1 MKKSLAICL
10 ASLSFGAF
18 ASGPQFDNITK
29 EDVKNVTKEF
39 GTNFSH
45 TVVGAPETNGMWGV
59 EVGVL
64 GGQTSSKK
72 FSDIVER
79 SGGDGKDFKNIYH
92 AGVFAR
98 AHFPFEI
105 FAEASFLPEQEISD
119 VKIKSNSF
127 GIGWNAGN
135 FFYLPLDLTIAADY
149 SNGEVSFSQTQPV
162 NTKINLKTTTTNYWV
177 GVSRRFVFVTPYV
190 KVGTSTVDGSLKAD
204 ASIFTFSSSQKEK
217 ANVTGSFVAYGAN
230 FEFLGIRLGVEGT
243 SMHNTQRISGKLSY
257 SF

>member
-1 MKKSLAICL
+1 MKKTLAIAL
-10 ASLSFGAF
+10 SALSFGAL
-18 ASGPQFDNITK
+18 ASGPQFNNITK
-29 EDVKNVTKEF
+29 EDVKNITKEF

-45 TVVGAPETNGMWGV
+45 TVVAAPETNGMWGI
-59 EVGVL
+59 EVGVV

-79 SGGDGKDFKNIYH
+79 SGGDGKDFKNVYH
-92 AGVFAR
+92 AGIFAR

-105 FAEASFLPEQEISD
+105 FAEASFLPEQKISD

-135 FFYLPLDLTIAADY
+135 FFALPIDLTVAADV
-149 SNGEVSFSQTQPV
+149 SNGEINFNQTTPV
-162 NTKINLKTTTTNYWV
+162 ATNIDLKTTTTNYWV
-177 GVSRRFVFVTPYV
+177 GISRRFVFVTPYV
-190 KVGTSTVDGSLKAD
+190 KVGTSTVDGALKGD
-204 ASIFTFSSSQKEK
+204 ASIFQFSTSTKEK
-217 ANVTGSFVAYGAN
+217 ASVTGSYLAYGAN

-243 SMHNTQRISGKLSY
+243 SMHNTQRVSGKLSY